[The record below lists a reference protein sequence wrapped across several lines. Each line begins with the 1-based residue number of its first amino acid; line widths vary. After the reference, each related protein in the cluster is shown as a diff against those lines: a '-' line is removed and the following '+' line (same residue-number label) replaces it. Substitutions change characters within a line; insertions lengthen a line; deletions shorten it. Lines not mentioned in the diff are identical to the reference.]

1 MKTVGASWSRRM
13 LLHLQW
19 TPPMYSVLLMYFV
32 DYPVGLFFLFTPP
45 PWTSILNHLMLA
57 SFFLKDPPSYQV
69 TIQITDVGPVGIHG
83 GAGQLTSL
91 PPSGK
96 KPPQHHSQCIKT
108 TTSHPRHQFTSR
120 NLPAT
125 TTNTFL
131 GWIFVWVWFLE
142 DVHGVL
148 GLHRYGKL
156 LNSLVMIDMNCALKV
171 FVEMSVLFWSLL
183 NHLIQTYIA
192 RLRETH
198 TNGS

>member
-1 MKTVGASWSRRM
+1 M
-13 LLHLQW
+13 
-19 TPPMYSVLLMYFV
+19 
-32 DYPVGLFFLFTPP
+32 
-45 PWTSILNHLMLA
+45 
-57 SFFLKDPPSYQV
+57 
-69 TIQITDVGPVGIHG
+69 
-83 GAGQLTSL
+83 
-91 PPSGK
+91 
-96 KPPQHHSQCIKT
+96 
-108 TTSHPRHQFTSR
+108 
-120 NLPAT
+120 PAT

-148 GLHRYGKL
+148 GLHKYGKL
-156 LNSLVMIDMNCALKV
+156 LNSLVMIDMNSALKV

>member
-69 TIQITDVGPVGIHG
+69 TIQDHSLFTFFRSAQITDVGPVGIHG

-96 KPPQHHSQCIKT
+96 KPPQHHSQRIKT
-108 TTSHPRHQFTSR
+108 TTSHPRHQCTSR

-148 GLHRYGKL
+148 GLHRYG
-156 LNSLVMIDMNCALKV
+156 S
-171 FVEMSVLFWSLL
+171 
-183 NHLIQTYIA
+183 
-192 RLRETH
+192 
-198 TNGS
+198 